1 MRRLIGVPAAVILT
15 LLALPSFAQQRDL
28 IPNRVKYSDT
38 GLKPASGRA
47 ADIAVEA
54 RALLGR
60 DGLTDLELTTGS
72 FEGGVAP
79 TGTLTRVQ
87 VKAGLE
93 LEEPLT
99 RSYDASGSSASV
111 RLDGLALG
119 PREQIQVQ
127 TSAQSTDLQRTGV
140 VTVTETVKRR
150 PDLRI
155 GQVSVPPNVIA
166 GHPANIYLGIIESNG
181 DVGARANCVL
191 RVDGVE
197 VDGATNIWV
206 DARGSVSCAMTH
218 IFTTPGTHQVQLAI
232 EGVSPGDWD
241 PTNNV
246 SWPVSVR
253 VRDASEVVA
262 GGTYRATA
270 TERLYDSEYM
280 LQADES
286 APEWENEYSRN
297 TKTTNIT
304 RLDAAMPAEL
314 DFATMKVSLTEAS
327 DGLTLLDVQSYDW
340 LQVGDWPSANCA
352 ELRWGRPFS
361 FFGCVNNGVTTF
373 HFARVSEVTR
383 YYSRWWGVYIRYSN
397 GDAYSYGYDHD
408 MNMTSI
414 FGGNRMYGETV
425 SMQLIASDADQIW
438 QIDPFMSFQS
448 WSDPDQNTQGCIE
461 TWRGPACWTRTVRN
475 GGRNG
480 GAEQ

>member
-1 MRRLIGVPAAVILT
+1 MGWLARAIPIGVT
-15 LLALPSFAQQRDL
+15 LLLGLTTAQADPSARVGRLSLIEGEVTVRDT
-28 IPNRVKYSDT
+28 RT
-38 GLKPASGRA
+38 GESEAATANWPVTSGTA
-47 ADIAVEA
+47 IATARGA
-54 RALLGR
+54 RAEVR
-60 DGLTDLELTTGS
+60 IGS
-72 FEGGVAP
+72 TA
-79 TGTLTRVQ
+79 
-87 VKAGLE
+87 
-93 LEEPLT
+93 
-99 RSYDASGSSASV
+99 V
-111 RLDGLALG
+111 RLDGA
-119 PREQIQVQ
+119 
-127 TSAQSTDLQRTGV
+127 TDL
-140 VTVTETVKRR
+140 E
-150 PDLRI
+150 
-155 GQVSVPPNVIA
+155 
-166 GHPANIYLGIIESNG
+166 
-181 DVGARANCVL
+181 
-191 RVDGVE
+191 
-197 VDGATNIWV
+197 
-206 DARGSVSCAMTH
+206 
-218 IFTTPGTHQVQLAI
+218 FVQLDDEASLLRLRQ
-232 EGVSPGDWD
+232 G
-241 PTNNV
+241 T
-246 SWPVSVR
+246 VSVR

-480 GAEQ
+480 VAVQ